1 MRRVKEFT
9 GKVGAEFMSF
19 LLEDD
24 TLHSAYYS
32 HVEVVMDNG
41 KKMLCIKD
49 DTGLKGIAEGQTRA
63 EVITK
68 AKERDRKKN
77 KEQLAKANCSVL
89 QGGTRRKITMCLLY

>member
-1 MRRVKEFT
+1 MRKVKEFT

-49 DTGLKGIAEGQTRA
+49 DAGLKGIAEDQTRA
-63 EVITK
+63 EAIKK
-68 AKERDRKKN
+68 ATQFLKRQEEKQRAASK
-77 KEQLAKANCSVL
+77 S
-89 QGGTRRKITMCLLY
+89 

>member
-1 MRRVKEFT
+1 MDMRKVKEFT

-41 KKMLCIKD
+41 KKKMLCIKD
-49 DTGLKGIAEGQTRA
+49 DAGLKGIAEGQTRA
-63 EVITK
+63 EAIKK
-68 AKERDRKKN
+68 AKKFLKRQEEKQRAAN
-77 KEQLAKANCSVL
+77 KS
-89 QGGTRRKITMCLLY
+89 

>member
-1 MRRVKEFT
+1 MDMRKVKEFI

-49 DTGLKGIAEGQTRA
+49 DAGLKGIAEGQTRA
-63 EVITK
+63 EAIKK
-68 AKERDRKKN
+68 AKNFLKRQEKN
-77 KEQLAKANCSVL
+77 KKQLAKANCSSPR
-89 QGGTRRKITMCLLY
+89 GN

>member
-1 MRRVKEFT
+1 MRKVKEFT

-32 HVEVVMDNG
+32 HVEVLMDNG

-49 DTGLKGIAEGQTRA
+49 DAGLKGIAEGQTRA
-63 EVITK
+63 EAIKK
-68 AKERDRKKN
+68 AKNFLKRQEKN
-77 KEQLAKANCSVL
+77 KKQLAKANCSSPR
-89 QGGTRRKITMCLLY
+89 GN

>member
-1 MRRVKEFT
+1 MDMRKVKEFT

-32 HVEVVMDNG
+32 HVEVVMEDG

-49 DTGLKGIAEGQTRA
+49 DAGLKGIAEGQTRA
-63 EVITK
+63 EAIKK
-68 AKERDRKKN
+68 AKSFLKRPEEKQRAASK
-77 KEQLAKANCSVL
+77 S
-89 QGGTRRKITMCLLY
+89 

>member
-1 MRRVKEFT
+1 MRKVKEFT

-63 EVITK
+63 EAITK
-68 AKERDRKKN
+68 ATVFLKRQEEKQRAASK
-77 KEQLAKANCSVL
+77 
-89 QGGTRRKITMCLLY
+89 G

>member
-1 MRRVKEFT
+1 MDMRKVKEFT

-49 DTGLKGIAEGQTRA
+49 DTGLKGIGEGQTRA
-63 EVITK
+63 EAITK
-68 AKERDRKKN
+68 AK
-77 KEQLAKANCSVL
+77 AKVFLKRQQEKQRAASK
-89 QGGTRRKITMCLLY
+89 G

>member
-1 MRRVKEFT
+1 MDMRKVKEFT

-49 DTGLKGIAEGQTRA
+49 DAGLKGIAEDQTRA
-63 EVITK
+63 EAIKK
-68 AKERDRKKN
+68 ATQFLKRQEEKQRAASK
-77 KEQLAKANCSVL
+77 S
-89 QGGTRRKITMCLLY
+89 

>member
-1 MRRVKEFT
+1 MRKVKEFT

-41 KKMLCIKD
+41 KKKMLCIKD

-63 EVITK
+63 EAIKK
-68 AKERDRKKN
+68 AKKFLKRQEEKQRAASK
-77 KEQLAKANCSVL
+77 S
-89 QGGTRRKITMCLLY
+89 

>member
-1 MRRVKEFT
+1 MRKVKEFT

-49 DTGLKGIAEGQTRA
+49 DIGLKGIAEGQTRA
-63 EVITK
+63 EAITK
-68 AKERDRKKN
+68 AKVFLKRQQEKQRAASK
-77 KEQLAKANCSVL
+77 
-89 QGGTRRKITMCLLY
+89 G

>member
-1 MRRVKEFT
+1 MDMRKVKEFT
-9 GKVGAEFMSF
+9 GKVGAKFMSF

-63 EVITK
+63 EAITK
-68 AKERDRKKN
+68 AKVFLKRQEEKQRAASK
-77 KEQLAKANCSVL
+77 
-89 QGGTRRKITMCLLY
+89 G